1 MAVHTLTDIQQKVRR
16 LTRTP
21 SEAQLTTTQLNE
33 YINTFVVYDFPEHLR
48 TFNLRTTFT
57 FYCNPYQ
64 DVYNTDTSVLPTSNP
79 LYDFQNK
86 YLTVHP
92 PVYIAGYQVLYT
104 QSPEQFFN
112 IYPKIESINLIT
124 QGDGVTTAYSGV
136 IGNLNP
142 LLPNLTSSVTA
153 ILPGSVLFSSVDI
166 NNSGIAYN
174 DIPVY
179 PSNGTGVL
187 VDANT
192 GIAAGTV
199 NYLTGQ
205 YTVTF
210 VVAPKAGANINS
222 QVVFYQPSLPQAILY
237 YANQFTLRPVPDQPY
252 QINLEVYQAPVDL
265 IGANAVP
272 LLNEWWQY
280 IAYGAAKKILEDRM
294 DLDTVALILP
304 EFLKQQCL
312 INRRNIVQYTNE
324 RPSTI
329 YTEQTREQMATMVGA
344 VDQEVF
350 KLKEVM
356 LCRTMKIFLSQ
367 LISYPNLKLIF

>member
-1 MAVHTLTDIQQKVRR
+1 MAVHTLANIQQKVRR
-16 LTRTP
+16 LTRNP

-64 DVYNTDTSVLPTSNP
+64 DVYNTDTSVLPTTNP

-124 QGDGVTTAYSGV
+124 QGDGVTTFFSGV

-174 DIPVY
+174 DVPVY

-187 VDANT
+187 VDSNT

-205 YTVTF
+205 YSVTF

-329 YTEQTREQMATMVGA
+329 YTEQTRGA
-344 VDQEVF
+344 NGYNGWGGGSGSF
-350 KLKEVM
+350 
-356 LCRTMKIFLSQ
+356 
-367 LISYPNLKLIF
+367 